1 MANFPKIAFVK
12 VDSHEVCHI
21 LGSNEDDDPTRKR
34 CQLGPA
40 KRKLE
45 IGGNVSFE
53 EPSRLPSACGE
64 LRIC

>member
-1 MANFPKIAFVK
+1 MKYVISQAAMKMMIPLEKKF
-12 VDSHEVCHI
+12 
-21 LGSNEDDDPTRKR
+21 
-34 CQLGPA
+34 QLGPA

>member
-53 EPSRLPSACGE
+53 
-64 LRIC
+64 